1 MGGVIPSTYRRTV
14 TPKQDLNLH
23 VPNFCPKKQLDYRQV
38 HPTIATQPYSYL
50 FLTFI
55 LLPISCQL
63 LPIIIQL
70 RQEQIEILPLVC
82 IKNKKEISIQLQ
94 NKSGKQ
100 TKIIKKMEKESRK
113 AKGKKIACNQKNFLT
128 WFKQLPK
135 SRWDTTSLGV
145 QLSELEKVTHI
156 FSKNQSKERSIPNI
170 NQHLSICPHIFH
182 IYPYIFHIYLSRY
195 ISYQTR

>member
-1 MGGVIPSTYRRTV
+1 
-14 TPKQDLNLH
+14 
-23 VPNFCPKKQLDYRQV
+23 
-38 HPTIATQPYSYL
+38 
-50 FLTFI
+50 
-55 LLPISCQL
+55 
-63 LPIIIQL
+63 
-70 RQEQIEILPLVC
+70 
-82 IKNKKEISIQLQ
+82 
-94 NKSGKQ
+94 
-100 TKIIKKMEKESRK
+100 MEKESRK

-182 IYPYIFHIYLSRY
+182 IYPYIFHIYLSIY
-195 ISYQTR
+195 FISNQVKTPRNICQFVQLICKSADAHMLPAIFCCKLVQHASRFALLIKTRDVIIHIFTWVFAIGFAWDSHRFSQ